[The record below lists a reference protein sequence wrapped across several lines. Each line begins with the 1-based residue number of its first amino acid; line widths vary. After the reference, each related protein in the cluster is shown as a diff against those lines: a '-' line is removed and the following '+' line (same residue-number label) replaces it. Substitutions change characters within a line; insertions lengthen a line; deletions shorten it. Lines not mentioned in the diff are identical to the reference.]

1 MSEFFN
7 SEIVREEITEI
18 NELQEK
24 IFGSLM
30 TFSGM
35 DHEDQIEHVD
45 ILITLLEKQRLMY
58 TRLSLSDDPAAIKM
72 REELKKS
79 VSLMGFP
86 PNTSMQTLFDKM
98 GESIQLLKQSIDN

>member
-24 IFGSLM
+24 IFASLI
-30 TFSGM
+30 TFPKM
-35 DHEDQIEHVD
+35 DREEQIEHID
-45 ILITLLEKQRLMY
+45 TLITLLEKQRVMY

-86 PNTSMQTLFDKM
+86 PNTNMKMLFDKM
-98 GESIQLLKQSIDN
+98 SESVQMLKQSIDN